1 MGEGTFPNEIWIIQ
15 VNRVRQDTVPERP
28 SDIFDRR
35 NHLSGNLSLQHEL
48 QVIDIFNVLS
58 ARGGLTDELRAH
70 FGVGASDTI
79 TVRFIRMSDELLR
92 SLDYPSKLTRQP
104 EHIDTLIADGVAQ
117 AKAFL
122 AELETGRAPPEP
134 SAIEAALAEAALH

>member
-1 MGEGTFPNEIWIIQ
+1 M
-15 VNRVRQDTVPERP
+15 PELP

-48 QVIDIFNVLS
+48 QVVDIFNVLS
-58 ARGGLTDELRAH
+58 ARGGLSDELRAH

-79 TVRFIRMSDELLR
+79 AVRFIRMSDELMQG
-92 SLDYPSKLTRQP
+92 LDYPSKLTRQP
-104 EHIDTLIADGVAQ
+104 EHIDRLIADGVAQ

-122 AELETGRAPPEP
+122 ADLETGRAPPEP
-134 SAIEAALAEAALH
+134 SGIEAALKDAALH